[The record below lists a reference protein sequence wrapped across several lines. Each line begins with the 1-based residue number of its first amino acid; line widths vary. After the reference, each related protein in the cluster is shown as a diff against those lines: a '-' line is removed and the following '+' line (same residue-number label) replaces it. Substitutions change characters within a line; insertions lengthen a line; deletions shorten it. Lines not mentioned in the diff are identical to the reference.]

1 MIPKKRVKA
10 KLLIIISILLLICI
24 IKIIF
29 TSVQD
34 INANISLLYDDV
46 LIVKEADGII
56 SGNWLGEYNCL
67 TLVKGAFAPLFIAF
81 LNIIQVPFL
90 IGQEII
96 YDISIIFLTLVL
108 SKKIE
113 NKKILV
119 IISIILLFNPIMYC
133 SELIRVYRDGIYVS
147 LIVFL
152 IALTIGLFLNRKG
165 KIRKIVLYQI
175 GLGFALS
182 AIYLCREDFI
192 WIIPYLIG
200 TVIITICYILRDK
213 ELHNKIKRVNT
224 YFIPICIFT
233 ISILTVMSINYKY
246 YGVFQLNQYW
256 GKEFK
261 EAYGALTRIK
271 VEEKRKVPIT
281 REALSIAYR
290 ISPTFAELKDY
301 LEGEEGKKWA
311 MCGDGDS
318 VEIQGGWIH
327 WAIIRAVE
335 SKGYYKDAKTAN
347 EFYRRVSDEIN
358 KACDEGVVDAYPKR
372 VSNTG
377 RFDVEDIINTFKKSV
392 DTIKYQSKYYLVKIK
407 GTPPRTIKEND
418 EKIVKTFQNVTNQ
431 NVISGDTYK
440 GTENKIKVNV
450 LNNILKTY
458 QKINPILF
466 LVSIFISIIYIINN
480 FIKKDKKE
488 FVWILLGLWG
498 IYYSRI
504 FIITFTNI
512 TMYTEAINISYL
524 APTYVIQ
531 LLISMLTILLL
542 LKNIGTK
549 IIKN

>member
-1 MIPKKRVKA
+1 METLKKYKW
-10 KLLIIISILLLICI
+10 LIIIILICI

-34 INANISLLYDDV
+34 INANISLLYDDT
-46 LIVKEADGII
+46 LIVKQANSII

-90 IGQEII
+90 IGQEIM

-152 IALTIGLFLNRKG
+152 IALTIGLFLNRKE
-165 KIRKIVLYQI
+165 KIKKIVLYQI

-213 ELHNKIKRVNT
+213 ELSNKIKRVNT

>member
-1 MIPKKRVKA
+1 MKRLKKHIW
-10 KLLIIISILLLICI
+10 LIIIILICI

-34 INANISLLYDDV
+34 INANISLLYDDT
-46 LIVKEADGII
+46 LIVKQANSII

-90 IGQEII
+90 IGQEIM

-152 IALTIGLFLNRKG
+152 IALTIGLFLNRKE
-165 KIRKIVLYQI
+165 KIKKIVLYQI

-213 ELHNKIKRVNT
+213 ELHNKINRVNT

-281 REALSIAYR
+281 REALSIAYK

-301 LEGEEGKKWA
+301 LEGKKKKKWA

-377 RFDVEDIINTFKKSV
+377 RFDVEDIINTFKKSI

-466 LVSIFISIIYIINN
+466 FVSIFISIIYIINN

>member
-1 MIPKKRVKA
+1 MKRLKKHIW
-10 KLLIIISILLLICI
+10 LIIIILICI

-318 VEIQGGWIH
+318 VDIQGGWIH

>member
-1 MIPKKRVKA
+1 MKRLKKHIW
-10 KLLIIISILLLICI
+10 LIIIILICI

-46 LIVKEADGII
+46 LIVKEADSII

-90 IGQEII
+90 IGQEIM

-152 IALTIGLFLNRKG
+152 IALTIGLFLNRKE
-165 KIRKIVLYQI
+165 KIKKIVLYQI

-281 REALSIAYR
+281 REALSIAYK

>member
-1 MIPKKRVKA
+1 MKRLKKHIW
-10 KLLIIISILLLICI
+10 LIIIILICI
-24 IKIIF
+24 VKIIF

-46 LIVKEADGII
+46 LVVKQANSII

-90 IGQEII
+90 IGQEIM

-152 IALTIGLFLNRKG
+152 IALTIGLFLNRKE
-165 KIRKIVLYQI
+165 KIKKIVLYQI

-281 REALSIAYR
+281 REALSIAYK

-466 LVSIFISIIYIINN
+466 FVSIFISIIYIINN

>member
-1 MIPKKRVKA
+1 MKKIK
-10 KLLIIISILLLICI
+10 KYKWLIIIILICI

-34 INANISLLYDDV
+34 INANISLLYDDT
-46 LIVKEADGII
+46 LIVKQANSII

-90 IGQEII
+90 IGQEIM

-152 IALTIGLFLNRKG
+152 IALTIGLFLNRKE
-165 KIRKIVLYQI
+165 KIKKIVLYQI

-281 REALSIAYR
+281 REALSIAYK

>member
-1 MIPKKRVKA
+1 MKTLKKYKW
-10 KLLIIISILLLICI
+10 LIIIILICI

-34 INANISLLYDDV
+34 INANISLLYDDT
-46 LIVKEADGII
+46 LIVKQANSII

-67 TLVKGAFAPLFIAF
+67 TLVKGAFAPIFIAF

-90 IGQEII
+90 IGQEIM

-152 IALTIGLFLNRKG
+152 IALTIGLFLNRKE
-165 KIRKIVLYQI
+165 KIKKIVLYQI

-281 REALSIAYR
+281 REALSIAHR

-347 EFYRRVSDEIN
+347 EFYRRVSDEIS

>member
-1 MIPKKRVKA
+1 METLKKYKW
-10 KLLIIISILLLICI
+10 LIIIILICI

-34 INANISLLYDDV
+34 INANISLLYDDT
-46 LIVKEADGII
+46 LIVKQANSII

-90 IGQEII
+90 IGQEIM

-152 IALTIGLFLNRKG
+152 IALTIGLFLNRKE
-165 KIRKIVLYQI
+165 KIKKIVLYQI

-281 REALSIAYR
+281 REALSIAYK

>member
-1 MIPKKRVKA
+1 METLKKYKW
-10 KLLIIISILLLICI
+10 LIIIILICI

-281 REALSIAYR
+281 REALNIAYK
-290 ISPTFAELKDY
+290 ISPTFAELKEY

-377 RFDVEDIINTFKKSV
+377 RFDFEDIINTFKKSV
-392 DTIKYQSKYYLVKIK
+392 DTIKYQSKYYLAKIK
-407 GTPPRTIKEND
+407 GTPPRTIKESD

-466 LVSIFISIIYIINN
+466 FVSIFISIIYIINN

-504 FIITFTNI
+504 FIITFTNV

>member
-1 MIPKKRVKA
+1 MKRLKKHIW
-10 KLLIIISILLLICI
+10 LIIIILICI

-34 INANISLLYDDV
+34 INANISLLYDDT
-46 LIVKEADGII
+46 LIVKQANSII

-90 IGQEII
+90 IGQEIM

-152 IALTIGLFLNRKG
+152 IALTIGLFLNRKE
-165 KIRKIVLYQI
+165 KIKKIVLYQI

-281 REALSIAYR
+281 REALSIAYK

-377 RFDVEDIINTFKKSV
+377 RFDVEDIINTFKKSI

-466 LVSIFISIIYIINN
+466 FVSIFISIIYIINN

>member
-1 MIPKKRVKA
+1 METLKKYKW
-10 KLLIIISILLLICI
+10 LIIIILICI

-34 INANISLLYDDV
+34 INANISLLYDDT
-46 LIVKEADGII
+46 LIVKQANSII

-90 IGQEII
+90 IGQEIM

-152 IALTIGLFLNRKG
+152 IALTIGLFLNRKE
-165 KIRKIVLYQI
+165 KIKKIVLYQI

-281 REALSIAYR
+281 REALSIAYK

-377 RFDVEDIINTFKKSV
+377 RFDVEDIINTFKKSI

-466 LVSIFISIIYIINN
+466 FVSIFISIIYIINN

>member
-1 MIPKKRVKA
+1 MKRLKKHIW
-10 KLLIIISILLLICI
+10 LIIIILICI

-34 INANISLLYDDV
+34 INANISLLYDDT
-46 LIVKEADGII
+46 LIVKQANSII

-90 IGQEII
+90 IGQEIM

-152 IALTIGLFLNRKG
+152 IALTIGLFLNRKE
-165 KIRKIVLYQI
+165 KIKKIVLYQI

-281 REALSIAYR
+281 REALSIAYK

>member
-1 MIPKKRVKA
+1 MKRLKKHIW
-10 KLLIIISILLLICI
+10 LIIIILICI

-46 LIVKEADGII
+46 LIVKEADSII

-90 IGQEII
+90 IGQEIM

-152 IALTIGLFLNRKG
+152 IALTIGLFLNRKE
-165 KIRKIVLYQI
+165 KIKKIVLYQI

-233 ISILTVMSINYKY
+233 IIILTVMSINYKY

-281 REALSIAYR
+281 REALSIAYK

-377 RFDVEDIINTFKKSV
+377 RFDFEDIINTFKKSV

>member
-1 MIPKKRVKA
+1 METLKKYKW
-10 KLLIIISILLLICI
+10 LIIIILICI

-46 LIVKEADGII
+46 LIVKEADSII

-90 IGQEII
+90 IGQEIM

-152 IALTIGLFLNRKG
+152 IALTIGLFLNRKE
-165 KIRKIVLYQI
+165 KIKKIVLYQI

-213 ELHNKIKRVNT
+213 ELSNKIKRVNT

>member
-1 MIPKKRVKA
+1 M
-10 KLLIIISILLLICI
+10 
-24 IKIIF
+24 
-29 TSVQD
+29 
-34 INANISLLYDDV
+34 
-46 LIVKEADGII
+46 
-56 SGNWLGEYNCL
+56 
-67 TLVKGAFAPLFIAF
+67 
-81 LNIIQVPFL
+81 
-90 IGQEII
+90 

-152 IALTIGLFLNRKG
+152 IALTIGLFLNRKE
-165 KIRKIVLYQI
+165 KIKKIVLYQI

-213 ELHNKIKRVNT
+213 ELSNKIKRVNT

-281 REALSIAYR
+281 REALSIAYK

>member
-1 MIPKKRVKA
+1 MKTLKKYKW
-10 KLLIIISILLLICI
+10 LIIIILICI

-34 INANISLLYDDV
+34 INANISLLYDDT
-46 LIVKEADGII
+46 LIVKQANSII

-90 IGQEII
+90 IGQEIM

-152 IALTIGLFLNRKG
+152 IALTIGLFLNRKE
-165 KIRKIVLYQI
+165 KIKKIVLYQI

-200 TVIITICYILRDK
+200 TVIITICYMLRDK

-281 REALSIAYR
+281 REALSIAYK

>member
-1 MIPKKRVKA
+1 METLKKYKW
-10 KLLIIISILLLICI
+10 LIIIILICI

-34 INANISLLYDDV
+34 INANISLLYDDT
-46 LIVKEADGII
+46 LIVKQANSII

-90 IGQEII
+90 IGQEIM

-152 IALTIGLFLNRKG
+152 IALTIGLFLNRKE
-165 KIRKIVLYQI
+165 KIKKIVLYQI

-233 ISILTVMSINYKY
+233 IIILTVMSINYKY

-281 REALSIAYR
+281 REALSIAYK

>member
-1 MIPKKRVKA
+1 MKTLKKYKW
-10 KLLIIISILLLICI
+10 LIIIILICI

-34 INANISLLYDDV
+34 INANISLLYDDT
-46 LIVKEADGII
+46 LIVKQANSII

-90 IGQEII
+90 IGQEIM

-152 IALTIGLFLNRKG
+152 IALTIGLFLNRKE
-165 KIRKIVLYQI
+165 KIKKIVLYQI